1 MMNVTPKKCLGGD
14 LVLDETIIQR
24 LKDIVGAENVEDT
37 ETSLLAYSYNAT
49 PMQQHMPGAVVA
61 PRNTEEVAKV
71 VKICNEG
78 KIPIIARGSGTNLSG
93 GTTPLD
99 NSIIIIFKNMNKIL
113 EIDEEN
119 LTLTTQPGVYTKD
132 IFEAAAEVGLFYPP
146 DPGSMHV
153 SQIGGNL
160 SENSGGLRGLKYGVT
175 RDYVLG
181 LTVVLAN
188 GEVVTTGGKL
198 SKDVAGYDLTSLFV
212 GSEGTLGVIT
222 EAVLKVI
229 PEPEA
234 KKTMLALFHDL
245 EAAAQTVSDII
256 ANRITPVTLE
266 FLDQAT
272 VQVVEDYVQIG
283 LPVDARVVLL
293 MEQDGTAEIVDRDIE
308 RISELCRANGAFE
321 VNVAKTKEE
330 GEELMEA
337 RRAAVPALSRLKP
350 TTFLEDATVP
360 RSELAKMVKAIE
372 DIAEKYE
379 VTICTFGHA
388 GDGNLHPTCPT
399 DSRDEEEIERVKK
412 AFEEIFE
419 TAVSLGGTITGEHG
433 IGVNKLPYLHMKVGE
448 AGIDSMRSIKLALD
462 PNSIMNPG
470 KIFKLTKQVE
480 SVVNES

>member
-1 MMNVTPKKCLGGD
+1 MLN
-14 LVLDETIIQR
+14 EAIIQK
-24 LKDIVGAENVEDT
+24 LKEIVGENNVEDN

-61 PRNTEEVAKV
+61 PRTTEEVAEV
-71 VKICNEG
+71 VKVCDQE

-99 NSIIIIFKNMNKIL
+99 GSIIIIFKNMNSIL

-132 IFEAAAEVGLFYPP
+132 IFDAAAEVGLFYPP

-181 LTVVLAN
+181 LHVVLPN
-188 GEVVTTGGKL
+188 GEIIKTGGKL

-212 GSEGTLGVIT
+212 GSEGTLGIIT
-222 EAVLKVI
+222 EAVLKLI
-229 PEPEA
+229 PQPDT

-256 ANRITPVTLE
+256 ANRITPATLE

-272 VQVVEDYVQIG
+272 VQVVEDYVNIG

-293 MEQDGTAEIVDRDIE
+293 IEQDGTKEVVDQDVE
-308 RISELCRANGAFE
+308 KISELCKGNGAFE

-330 GEELMEA
+330 GEALMEA

-372 DIAEKYE
+372 DIATKYDI
-379 VTICTFGHA
+379 TICTFGHA

-399 DSRDEEEIERVKK
+399 DSRDKEEMKRVKQ

-419 TAVSLGGTITGEHG
+419 TAVGLGGTITGEHG
-433 IGVNKLPYLHMKVGE
+433 IGVSKMPYLHLKVGE
-448 AGIDSMRSIKLALD
+448 AGIDAMRNIKLALD
-462 PNSIMNPG
+462 PKGIMNPG
-470 KIFKLTKQVE
+470 KIFELQKQE
-480 SVVNES
+480 KSVVHDS